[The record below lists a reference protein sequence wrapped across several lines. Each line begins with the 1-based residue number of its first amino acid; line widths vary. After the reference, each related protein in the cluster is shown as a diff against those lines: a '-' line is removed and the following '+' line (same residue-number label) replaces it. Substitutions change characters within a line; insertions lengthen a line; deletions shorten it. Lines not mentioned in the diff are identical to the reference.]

1 MPSDLFNTT
10 DNKNN
15 NYGLL
20 ADSFSKSIYNNYDLI
35 SNKINRIMEV
45 AFGIVHDL
53 YNKYESLSDKDKQ
66 AILDNRSYDKDL
78 RLVAKHSIDRIA
90 LTKDAKE
97 KLDNH
102 NKINPT
108 SESINSSEFSEFVTN
123 LLIYHPA
130 SDIGRIIDK
139 PKNEDESSD
148 FLTSIS
154 LLRHELLE
162 KSPDSSDENL
172 DFDICATPNEFPF
185 SKNCE
190 FHTSCYPSFAFKIV
204 PTLKNVYKLTT
215 DSMQENTIPEMKYCI
230 KIDINRLIYSII
242 CIFDP
247 SSITPEMGKDD
258 REKYIRNGVIKFKNC
273 PEIFTRKIILELYDN
288 YFNVYGNWE
297 QFIKRFKDYA
307 DIIYE
312 DPLVRNIVTKINHY
326 NLFTPNLQ
334 TNIFDTW
341 SYVFENGIEHV
352 HFEQYNDFINSMYL
366 ASQNVVDEAEK
377 DIFLSLF
384 AKTFSVF
391 FTTGVSYLIYSK
403 MDNNIQVISLTNYY
417 KEFFAKYNT
426 SELLSRSTVISDYN
440 IRDFFQ
446 TIIKETN
453 CPCGKQYLEK
463 MSNGEN
469 AYFMFCKKRRSI
481 WIETTVT
488 IMATIKMLKAI
499 NTVYANHDAKKEK
512 FFHRNTFML
521 MKTFRQCIELLFKLT
536 NYEMSEWYDNNSYD
550 ELWDSKIGYNIK
562 YILNLKAS
570 IDHRYRSFC
579 SIKNISEYDL
589 LSLGYNFNGYQQFIK
604 IYENF
609 KRYGFMYL
617 DQGIMDNPKFP
628 FE

>member
-10 DNKNN
+10 DNKTN

-20 ADSFSKSIYNNYDLI
+20 ANAFSKSIYNNYDLI
-35 SNKINRIMEV
+35 SSKINRIMEV
-45 AFGIVHDL
+45 SFGIVYDL
-53 YNKYESLSDKDKQ
+53 FKKYESLSDEDK
-66 AILDNRSYDKDL
+66 ATIVRNHSLDKDL
-78 RLVAKHSIDRIA
+78 RLICNNSTDRIG
-90 LTKDAKE
+90 LTKDAKD
-97 KLDNH
+97 KLDKH
-102 NKINPT
+102 IKFNPT
-108 SESINSSEFSEFVTN
+108 TDTFCVSPFLKFVTE

-130 SDIGRIIDK
+130 SDIGRIIDN
-139 PKNEDESSD
+139 PKNKDESSE

-154 LLRHELLE
+154 LLKNELLE

-172 DFDICATPNEFPF
+172 DFDICSTPNEFPF

-190 FHTSCYPSFAFKIV
+190 FHTSCYPSFTFKIV
-204 PTLKNVYKLTT
+204 PSLKNVYKLTT
-215 DSMQENTIPEMKYCI
+215 DSIQENTIPEMKYCI
-230 KIDINRLIYSII
+230 KIDINRLIFSII
-242 CIFDP
+242 NIFDP
-247 SSITPEMGKDD
+247 SSLTSEMGKDD

-307 DIIYE
+307 DTIYN

-341 SYVFENGIEHV
+341 SCVFENGVEHIP
-352 HFEQYNDFINSMYL
+352 FNIYDDFINSLYL
-366 ASQNVVDEAEK
+366 ASQNVVDEK
-377 DIFLSLF
+377 DIFLPLF
-384 AKTFSVF
+384 AKTFSIF
-391 FTTGVSYLIYSK
+391 FTTGVSYLMYLK
-403 MDNNIQVISLTNYY
+403 MDNNISVITLSNYY
-417 KEFFAKYNT
+417 KEFFAKYDTN
-426 SELLSRSTVISDYN
+426 ELLSRSTIISDYN

-499 NTVYANHDAKKEK
+499 NTVYVNHDAQKEK
-512 FFHRNTFML
+512 FFHRYSFML
-521 MKTFRQCIELLFKLT
+521 MKNFRMCIELLAKLT
-536 NYEMSEWYDNNSYD
+536 RYEMCEWYDDNSTD
-550 ELWDSKIGYNIK
+550 NLWDCKLGYNIK

-570 IDHRYRSFC
+570 IDHKYKTYC
-579 SIKNISEYDL
+579 PIKNISEYDL
-589 LSLGYNFNGYQQFIK
+589 LSLENNYYQYEIFEK

-617 DQGIMDNPKFP
+617 DQGILDNPKYP